1 MLVIVLKKILKLS
14 DNMYSNK
21 LSSVFYE
28 FIFFNKSLF
37 TNYHF
42 NRDW

>member
-14 DNMYSNK
+14 DNMESNK
-21 LSSVFYE
+21 LPSVFDE
-28 FIFFNKSLF
+28 FNKSPF